1 MRIRALIAA
10 SIAIVVALGGSLYDA
25 ERRRAA
31 DGDGRALRAALASRI
46 GLADL
51 ALSSGAR
58 WLRHPSQVEP
68 AAAIADVPGAL
79 DVDPAGAWISP
90 PREVLREG
98 ARGTIERRAR

>member
-1 MRIRALIAA
+1 MRIRALIAVSLA
-10 SIAIVVALGGSLYDA
+10 VAVALAAVVIDA
-25 ERRRAA
+25 SQRREAA
-31 DGDGRALRAALASRI
+31 RDGRALRTELAART

-79 DVDPAGAWISP
+79 DVDPAGAWIGP
-90 PREVLREG
+90 PREVLR
-98 ARGTIERRAR
+98 